1 MRSKIVLY
9 LYLIIICF
17 TLFNNLF
24 NLTNTPFKVKISTL
38 AEASTLKENIESEK
52 KTICIAAKK
61 LFERVVDEK
70 KELTWEQVFD
80 YMLLIF
86 NSDQNNTRNRKV
98 LINQAKEYC
107 PTYKK
112 AVEIFNEQQQQQQQL

>member
-9 LYLIIICF
+9 LCPIIICF
-17 TLFNNLF
+17 ILFSNLF
-24 NLTNTPFKVKISTL
+24 NETISILSKLKFSTL
-38 AEASTLKENIESEK
+38 AEASTLKENTENEK
-52 KTICIAAKK
+52 KVICIAAKN
-61 LFERVVDEK
+61 LFERVIDEK

-86 NSDQNNTRNRKV
+86 NGEQNNSKDRKV

-112 AVEIFNEQQQQQQQL
+112 AVEIFNEQQQL